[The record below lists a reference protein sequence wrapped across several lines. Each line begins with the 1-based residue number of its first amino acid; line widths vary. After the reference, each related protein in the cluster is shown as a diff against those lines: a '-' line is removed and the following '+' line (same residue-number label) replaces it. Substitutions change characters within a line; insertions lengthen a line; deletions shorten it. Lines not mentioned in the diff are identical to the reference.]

1 MKTIESKDSKMENV
15 VQLQQILLQT
25 IEEFGAFKNQ
35 IIHQQRELK
44 QAIGLNIIQQKEML
58 NVQELA
64 DYIGMSSSSIYKLV
78 YNNIIPFYKPN
89 GKILY
94 FDREEI
100 NHWLRQNKSQ
110 SASQIQEQ
118 ALQYSLKN
126 RKK

>member
-1 MKTIESKDSKMENV
+1 MKTMESKDVRKENV

-25 IEEFGAFKNQ
+25 IEEFSAFKNQ

-44 QAIGLNIIQQKEML
+44 EAIGLNMIQQKEML
-58 NVQELA
+58 NVQELSE
-64 DYIGMSSSSIYKLV
+64 YIGMSTSSIYKLV
-78 YNNIIPFYKPN
+78 YNNKIPNYKPN

-100 NHWLRQNKSQ
+100 NTWLRQNKSQ
-110 SASQIQEQ
+110 SISQIQQQ
-118 ALQYSLKN
+118 ALDYSFKN

>member
-1 MKTIESKDSKMENV
+1 MKTIESKDVRTENV

-25 IEEFGAFKNQ
+25 IEEFSAFKNQ

-44 QAIGLNIIQQKEML
+44 EAIGFNLIQQKEMI
-58 NVQELA
+58 NVQELS
-64 DYIGMSSSSIYKLV
+64 DYIGMSTSSIYKLV
-78 YNNIIPFYKPN
+78 YNNVIPFYKPN

-100 NHWLRQNKSQ
+100 NTWLRQNKSQ
-110 SASQIQEQ
+110 SASQIEQQ
-118 ALQYSLKN
+118 ALEYSLKN

>member
-1 MKTIESKDSKMENV
+1 MKTMESKDVRKENV

-25 IEEFGAFKNQ
+25 IEEFSAFKNQ

-44 QAIGLNIIQQKEML
+44 EAIGLNMIQQKEML
-58 NVQELA
+58 NVQELS
-64 DYIGMSSSSIYKLV
+64 DYIGMSTSSIYKLV
-78 YNNIIPFYKPN
+78 YNNKIPNYKPN

-100 NHWLRQNKSQ
+100 NTWLRQNKSQ
-110 SASQIQEQ
+110 SITQIQQQ
-118 ALQYSLKN
+118 ALDYSFKN

>member
-1 MKTIESKDSKMENV
+1 MKTMESKDVRKENV

-25 IEEFGAFKNQ
+25 IEEFSAFKNQ

-44 QAIGLNIIQQKEML
+44 EAIGLNMIQQKEML
-58 NVQELA
+58 NVQELS
-64 DYIGMSSSSIYKLV
+64 DYIGMSTSSIYKLV
-78 YNNIIPFYKPN
+78 YNNKIPNYKPN

-100 NHWLRQNKSQ
+100 NTWLRQNKSQ
-110 SASQIQEQ
+110 SITQIQQQ
-118 ALQYSLKN
+118 ALDYSLKN

>member
-1 MKTIESKDSKMENV
+1 MKTMESKDVRKENV

-25 IEEFGAFKNQ
+25 IEEFSAFKNQ

-44 QAIGLNIIQQKEML
+44 EAIGLNMIQQKEML
-58 NVQELA
+58 NVQELSE
-64 DYIGMSSSSIYKLV
+64 YIGMSTSSIYKLV
-78 YNNIIPFYKPN
+78 YNNKIPNYKPN

-100 NHWLRQNKSQ
+100 NTWLRQNKSQ
-110 SASQIQEQ
+110 SITQIQQQ
-118 ALQYSLKN
+118 ALDYSLKN

>member
-1 MKTIESKDSKMENV
+1 MKAIENKNVKKENII
-15 VQLQQILLQT
+15 QLQRILLQT
-25 IEEFGAFKNQ
+25 IEEFDTFKKQ

-44 QAIGLNIIQQKEML
+44 DAIGLNLIQQKEML
-58 NVQELA
+58 NVQELS
-64 DYIGMSSSSIYKLV
+64 DYIGMSTSSIYKLV

-100 NHWLRQNKSQ
+100 NTWLRQNKSQ
-110 SASQIQEQ
+110 SISQLEQQ
-118 ALQYSLKN
+118 ALDYSFKN

>member
-1 MKTIESKDSKMENV
+1 MKTIESKDVRTENI

-25 IEEFGAFKNQ
+25 IEEFSAFKNQ

-44 QAIGLNIIQQKEML
+44 EAIGFNLIQQKEMI
-58 NVQELA
+58 NVQELS
-64 DYIGMSSSSIYKLV
+64 DYIGMSTSSIYKLV

-100 NHWLRQNKSQ
+100 NTWLRQNKSQ
-110 SASQIQEQ
+110 SASQIEQQ
-118 ALQYSLKN
+118 ALEYSLKN

>member
-1 MKTIESKDSKMENV
+1 MKTIESKDVRKENV

-25 IEEFGAFKNQ
+25 IEEFSTFKNQ

-44 QAIGLNIIQQKEML
+44 EAIGLNLIQQKEML
-58 NVQELA
+58 NVQELS
-64 DYIGMSSSSIYKLV
+64 DYIGMSTSSIYKLV

-100 NHWLRQNKSQ
+100 NAWLRQNKSQ
-110 SASQIQEQ
+110 SASQIEQQ
-118 ALQYSLKN
+118 ALDYSFN
-126 RKK
+126 HRKK

>member
-1 MKTIESKDSKMENV
+1 MKTIESKDVRTENV

-25 IEEFGAFKNQ
+25 IEEFSAFKNQ

-44 QAIGLNIIQQKEML
+44 EAIGFNLIQQKEMI
-58 NVQELA
+58 NVQELS
-64 DYIGMSSSSIYKLV
+64 DYIGMSTSSIYKLV
-78 YNNIIPFYKPN
+78 YNNVIPFYKPN

-100 NHWLRQNKSQ
+100 NTWLRQNKSQ
-110 SASQIQEQ
+110 SISQIEQQ
-118 ALQYSLKN
+118 ALDYSLKN

>member
-1 MKTIESKDSKMENV
+1 MKAIENKNVKKENII
-15 VQLQQILLQT
+15 QLQRILLQT
-25 IEEFGAFKNQ
+25 IEEFDTFKKQ

-44 QAIGLNIIQQKEML
+44 DAIGLNLIQQKEML
-58 NVQELA
+58 NVQELS
-64 DYIGMSSSSIYKLV
+64 DYIGMSTSSIYKLV

-100 NHWLRQNKSQ
+100 NNWLRQNKSQ
-110 SASQIQEQ
+110 SISQLEQQ
-118 ALQYSLKN
+118 ALDYSFKN

>member
-1 MKTIESKDSKMENV
+1 MKTIESKDVRTENV

-25 IEEFGAFKNQ
+25 IEEFSAFKNQ

-44 QAIGLNIIQQKEML
+44 EAIGFNLIQQKEMI
-58 NVQELA
+58 NVQELS
-64 DYIGMSSSSIYKLV
+64 DYIGMSTSSIYKLV

-100 NHWLRQNKSQ
+100 NTWLRQNKSQ
-110 SASQIQEQ
+110 SVSQIEQQ
-118 ALQYSLKN
+118 ALEYSLKN

>member
-1 MKTIESKDSKMENV
+1 MKMIESKDVKKENAI
-15 VQLQQILLQT
+15 QLQQILLQT
-25 IEEFGAFKNQ
+25 IEEFSAFKNQ

-44 QAIGLNIIQQKEML
+44 EAIVLNLIQQKEML
-58 NVQELA
+58 NVQELS
-64 DYIGMSSSSIYKLV
+64 DYIGMSTSSIYKLV

-100 NHWLRQNKSQ
+100 NAWLRQNKSQ
-110 SASQIQEQ
+110 SISQLEQQ
-118 ALQYSLKN
+118 ALDYSFKN

>member
-1 MKTIESKDSKMENV
+1 MKTIESKDVRKENV

-25 IEEFGAFKNQ
+25 IEEFSAFKNQ

-44 QAIGLNIIQQKEML
+44 EAIGLNLIQQKEML
-58 NVQELA
+58 NVQELS
-64 DYIGMSSSSIYKLV
+64 DYIGMSTSSIYKLV

-100 NHWLRQNKSQ
+100 NTWLRQNKSQ
-110 SASQIQEQ
+110 SITQIQQQ
-118 ALQYSLKN
+118 ALDYSLKN

>member
-1 MKTIESKDSKMENV
+1 MKTIESKDVRKENV

-25 IEEFGAFKNQ
+25 IEEFSAFKNQ

-44 QAIGLNIIQQKEML
+44 EAIGLNMIQQKEML
-58 NVQELA
+58 NVQELSE
-64 DYIGMSSSSIYKLV
+64 YIGMSTSSIYKLV

-100 NHWLRQNKSQ
+100 NTWLRQNKSQ
-110 SASQIQEQ
+110 SITQIQQQ
-118 ALQYSLKN
+118 ALDYSLKN

>member
-1 MKTIESKDSKMENV
+1 MKTIESKDVRTENV

-25 IEEFGAFKNQ
+25 IEEFSAFKNQ

-44 QAIGLNIIQQKEML
+44 EAIGFNLIQQKEMI
-58 NVQELA
+58 NVQELS
-64 DYIGMSSSSIYKLV
+64 DYIGMSTSSIYKLV
-78 YNNIIPFYKPN
+78 YNNVIPFYKPN

-100 NHWLRQNKSQ
+100 NTWLRQNKSQ
-110 SASQIQEQ
+110 SASQIEQQ
-118 ALQYSLKN
+118 ALNYSFKN

>member
-1 MKTIESKDSKMENV
+1 MKTIESKDVRTENV

-25 IEEFGAFKNQ
+25 IEEFSAFKNQ

-44 QAIGLNIIQQKEML
+44 EAIGFNLIQQKEMI
-58 NVQELA
+58 NVQELS
-64 DYIGMSSSSIYKLV
+64 DYIGMSTSSIYKLV
-78 YNNIIPFYKPN
+78 YNNVIPFYKPN

-100 NHWLRQNKSQ
+100 NTWLRQNKSQ
-110 SASQIQEQ
+110 SVAQIEQQ
-118 ALQYSLKN
+118 ALDYSLKN

>member
-1 MKTIESKDSKMENV
+1 MKTIESKDAKMENV
-15 VQLQQILLQT
+15 VQLQQTLLQT

-64 DYIGMSSSSIYKLV
+64 DYIGMSPSSIYKLV

-100 NHWLRQNKSQ
+100 NNWLRQNKSQ
-110 SASQIQEQ
+110 SVSQIQEQ

>member
-1 MKTIESKDSKMENV
+1 MKAIENKNAKKENII
-15 VQLQQILLQT
+15 QLQRILLQT
-25 IEEFGAFKNQ
+25 IEEFDTFKKQ

-44 QAIGLNIIQQKEML
+44 DAIGLNLIQQKEML
-58 NVQELA
+58 NVQELS
-64 DYIGMSSSSIYKLV
+64 DYIGMSTSSIYKLV

-100 NHWLRQNKSQ
+100 NTWLRQNKSQ
-110 SASQIQEQ
+110 SISQLEQQ
-118 ALQYSLKN
+118 ALDYSFKN

>member
-1 MKTIESKDSKMENV
+1 MKTIENKNAKKENII
-15 VQLQQILLQT
+15 QLQRILLQT
-25 IEEFGAFKNQ
+25 IEEFDTFKKQ

-44 QAIGLNIIQQKEML
+44 DAIGLNLIQQKEML
-58 NVQELA
+58 NVQELS
-64 DYIGMSSSSIYKLV
+64 DYIGMSTSSIYKLV

-100 NHWLRQNKSQ
+100 NTWLRQNKSQ
-110 SASQIQEQ
+110 SISQLEQ
-118 ALQYSLKN
+118 HALDYSFKN

>member
-1 MKTIESKDSKMENV
+1 MKTIENKDVRKENV

-25 IEEFGAFKNQ
+25 IEEFSAFKNQ

-44 QAIGLNIIQQKEML
+44 EAIGLNLIQQKEML
-58 NVQELA
+58 NVQELS
-64 DYIGMSSSSIYKLV
+64 DYIGMSTSSIYKLV

-100 NHWLRQNKSQ
+100 NTWLRQNKSQ
-110 SASQIQEQ
+110 SISQLEQQ
-118 ALQYSLKN
+118 ALDYSLKN